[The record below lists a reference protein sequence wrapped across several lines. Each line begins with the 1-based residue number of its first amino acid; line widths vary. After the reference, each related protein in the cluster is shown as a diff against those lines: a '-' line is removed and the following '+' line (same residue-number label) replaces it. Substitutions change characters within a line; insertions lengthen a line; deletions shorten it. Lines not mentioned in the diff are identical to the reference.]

1 MSKTPT
7 APKTLQE
14 AIRYF
19 TDPDTCLAF
28 MVEIRWPD
36 GVACPTCGHKDIRFL
51 ATRRLWECKA
61 KHPKR
66 QFSAKVGTI
75 FEDSALGLD
84 KWFAAIWLIANAKN
98 GISSYE
104 IGRSLGVTQKTGW
117 FMLHRIRTAMKA
129 GTFEKLS
136 GRVEADETFIGPNPR
151 MMHGRRRASVGA
163 NRADGGGWGPKLSKA
178 IIVGL
183 LDRKAGRVYAEV
195 VPNVQAASLAP
206 IIRENVAPGSEMIT
220 DALRSYHAI
229 RDQYVHSVID
239 KTTAYVKGHV
249 HTNGLENF
257 WSLLKRTIKG
267 TYVNVEPF
275 HLGRYVDEQVY
286 RYNQRKHPLGDG
298 GRFVNVLR
306 SVMGRRL
313 TYAALTT

>member
-1 MSKTPT
+1 MSPTPA

-36 GVACPTCGHKDIRFL
+36 GVKCPTCRATDVRFIP
-51 ATRRLWECKA
+51 TRRLWECKG

-84 KWFAAIWLIANAKN
+84 KWFAGIWLIANAKN

-104 IGRSLGVTQKTGW
+104 IARALGVTQKTGW
-117 FMLHRIRTAMKA
+117 FMLHRIRLAMKT
-129 GTFEKLS
+129 GTFRKLS
-136 GRVEADETFIGPNPR
+136 GQFEADETFIGGELRN
-151 MMHGRRRASVGA
+151 MHSAKRERLIAGRSPDQRYV
-163 NRADGGGWGPKLSKA
+163 SKA
-178 IIVGL
+178 IVAGL
-183 LDRKAGRVYAEV
+183 LDRKRRRIHAEV
-195 VPNVQAASLAP
+195 VPDTRATSLIPP
-206 IIRENVAPGSEMIT
+206 IHKRVAPGSELIT
-220 DALRSYHAI
+220 DANRSYQFPG
-229 RDQYVHSVID
+229 DYVHSVID
-239 KTTAYVKGHV
+239 KTEAYVRDHI

-257 WSLLKRTIKG
+257 WSLLKRMLKG
-267 TYVNVEPF
+267 TYVSVEPF
-275 HLGRYVDEQVY
+275 HLGRYVDEQVF
-286 RYNQRKHPLGDG
+286 RYNQRKHLKGDG

-306 SVMGRRL
+306 SVMGRRI
-313 TYAALTT
+313 TYADLTTSFA

>member
-1 MSKTPT
+1 MKTSPA

-19 TDPDTCLAF
+19 TDPDTCLTF

-36 GVACPTCGHKDIRFL
+36 GVKCPGCGSADVRFL
-51 ATRRLWECKA
+51 ATRRLWECKT

-104 IGRSLGVTQKTGW
+104 IGRALGVTQKTGW

-136 GRVEADETFIGPNPR
+136 GRVEADETFIGPDPR
-151 MMHGRRRASVGA
+151 MMHASKREARGIG
-163 NRADGGGWGPKLSKA
+163 RADGAGYGPKLSKA
-178 IIVGL
+178 IIAGL
-183 LDRKAGRVYAEV
+183 LDRKAGRIHAEV
-195 VPNVQAASLAP
+195 VPNVQAASLDP
-206 IIRENVAPGSEMIT
+206 IIREHVAPGSEMIT
-220 DALRSYHAI
+220 DALRSYHSV
-229 RDQYVHSVID
+229 RDQYIHSVID

-257 WSLLKRTIKG
+257 WSLLKRMVRG
-267 TYVNVEPF
+267 TYVNVEPY
-275 HLGRYVDEQVY
+275 HLGRYVDEEVF
-286 RYNQRKHPLGDG
+286 RFNMRKMNDG
-298 GRFVNVLR
+298 GRFVHVLR

-313 TYAALTT
+313 TYATLTT

>member
-1 MSKTPT
+1 MSKTPA

-36 GVACPTCGHKDIRFL
+36 GVSCPTCASKEVRFL
-51 ATRRLWECKA
+51 ATRHLWECKA

-104 IGRSLGVTQKTGW
+104 IGRSLGVTQKTAW
-117 FMLHRIRTAMKA
+117 FMLHRIRLAMKT
-129 GTFEKLS
+129 GTFRKLS
-136 GRVEADETFIGPNPR
+136 GQVEADETFIGPNPR
-151 MMHGRRRASVGA
+151 MMHAKRREALGAGRDRSGYGA
-163 NRADGGGWGPKLSKA
+163 NLSKA
-178 IIVGL
+178 IIAGL
-183 LDRKAGRVYAEV
+183 LDRRLGQVHAEV
-195 VPNVQAASLAP
+195 VPDVQAATLGP
-206 IIRENVAPGSEMIT
+206 IIRDNVAEGSEMIT
-220 DALRSYHAI
+220 DALRSYWSV
-229 RDQYVHSVID
+229 RDRYVHSVID

-257 WSLLKRTIKG
+257 WSLLKRMLRG
-267 TYVNVEPF
+267 TYVNVEAF
-275 HLGRYVDEQVY
+275 HLGRYVDEQVF
-286 RYNQRKHPLGDG
+286 RYNQRKHERGDG

>member
-1 MSKTPT
+1 MNKTPT

-19 TDPDTCLAF
+19 ADPDTCLAF
-28 MVEIRWPD
+28 MVEIRWPN
-36 GVACPTCGHKDIRFL
+36 GVTCPTCESREVRFL

-75 FEDSALGLD
+75 FEDSPIGLD
-84 KWFAAIWLIANAKN
+84 KWFAATWLIANAKN

-104 IGRSLGVTQKTGW
+104 IGRALGVTQKTGW
-117 FMLHRIRTAMKA
+117 FMMHRIRLAMRT
-129 GTFEKLS
+129 GTFRKLS
-136 GRVEADETFIGPNPR
+136 GQVEADETFIGGESKY
-151 MMHGRRRASVGA
+151 MHFGKREEKRVGKG
-163 NRADGGGWGPKLSKA
+163 ADVRYLNKTVVA
-178 IIVGL
+178 GL
-183 LDRKAGRVYAEV
+183 LRRGGRVRAKVVSDTKAG
-195 VPNVQAASLAP
+195 SLIP
-206 IIRENVAPGSEMIT
+206 FVHRHVAPKSELIT
-220 DALRSYHAI
+220 DKLMSY
-229 RDQYVHSVID
+229 RYPGDYLHSIID
-239 KTTAYVKGHV
+239 KTKGYVRGHI

-267 TYVNVEPF
+267 TYISVDPV
-275 HLGRYVDEQVY
+275 HLNRYVDEQVY
-286 RYNQRKHPLGDG
+286 RYNQRKHTQGDG